1 MWTALI
7 KKLWHFICSY
17 NFCLRNNMLSSK
29 SNPSL
34 NLVIEKKIYKKK
46 KNPLFIGNS
55 LHILWY
61 ITKKEY
67 QSYRVEDW
75 PTRHVE
81 KKWKFVNIFATYNQP
96 DFPTSP
102 SLCKIPP

>member
-1 MWTALI
+1 
-7 KKLWHFICSY
+7 
-17 NFCLRNNMLSSK
+17 MLSSK

-34 NLVIEKKIYKKK
+34 NLVIENIYIYIYK
-46 KNPLFIGNS
+46 PLFIGNS
-55 LHILWY
+55 LHILWC

-81 KKWKFVNIFATYNQP
+81 KKWKFVNIVAT
-96 DFPTSP
+96 
-102 SLCKIPP
+102 